1 MGDPPRVS
9 ERVPR
14 LHTLSDEELMSR
26 YAGGDEAAFE
36 IILSRYTRPLFGFL
50 CKYPGRVD
58 RAEDVFQDVFYEV
71 IRGRRSYRP
80 RYRFAAWLF
89 RIGRNR
95 AVDRLRRNGVRKT
108 ESLDHPANPREHEG
122 ETQVAKIVTGD
133 PDPESEAQSL
143 ELGKALEAALASL
156 PADQREVF
164 WLKERSGLSLGEIA
178 EITGVSQNTVK
189 SRLRYALEKLRAT
202 LVQQGFEP

>member
-1 MGDPPRVS
+1 VS

-14 LHTLSDEELMSR
+14 LHTLSDEELMVR
-26 YAGGDEAAFE
+26 YAKGDEAAFE
-36 IILSRYTRPLFGFL
+36 MILSRYTRPLFGFL
-50 CKYPGRVD
+50 CRYLGGVD
-58 RAEDVFQDVFYEV
+58 RAEDVFQEVFYEV

-108 ESLDHPANPREHEG
+108 ESLDHPANPHDNEG
-122 ETQVAKIVTGD
+122 EAQVAKIVTDD

-164 WLKERSGLSLGEIA
+164 WLKERSGLSVGEIA
-178 EITGVSQNTVK
+178 VITGVSQNTVK
-189 SRLRYALEKLRAT
+189 SRLRYALEKLRAI
-202 LVQQGFEP
+202 LVQQGFAP

>member
-1 MGDPPRVS
+1 VS

-14 LHTLSDEELMSR
+14 LHTLSDEELMVR
-26 YAGGDEAAFE
+26 YAKGDEAAFE
-36 IILSRYTRPLFGFL
+36 MILSRYTRPLFGFL
-50 CKYPGRVD
+50 CRYLGGVD
-58 RAEDVFQDVFYEV
+58 RAEDVFQEVFYEV
-71 IRGRRSYRP
+71 IRGRRSYRR

-189 SRLRYALEKLRAT
+189 SRLRYALEKLRAI
-202 LVQQGFEP
+202 LVQQGFAP